1 MLTISLV
8 ACAPYQSKVSNN
20 EGFALYQEG
29 KLEEAIEKYQK
40 AIELNPKFAIA
51 YNNLCLALSC
61 CAFKLYIPAS
71 EDART
76 A

>member
-1 MLTISLV
+1 MTIKTKYRWQFPPTHRIYILSV
-8 ACAPYQSKVSNN
+8 IVN
-20 EGFALYQEG
+20 
-29 KLEEAIEKYQK
+29 AI
-40 AIELNPKFAIA
+40 
-51 YNNLCLALSC
+51 SC